1 MRFLT
6 CFYPQNSVMIGG
18 QRLAERAISIL
29 LIHAFQWKQY
39 PQVYT
44 FYATQLLYL
53 HTKETSN
60 DSTPLLT
67 LPAQQFEGS

>member
-1 MRFLT
+1 M
-6 CFYPQNSVMIGG
+6 
-18 QRLAERAISIL
+18 
-29 LIHAFQWKQY
+29 IHAFQWRQY
-39 PQVYT
+39 LQVYT

-67 LPAQQFEGS
+67 LPAQQSKDPDPAFESFLDSLLRLMALSTQQKIP